1 MKSSVL
7 NRILLF
13 FMEKKI
19 TYLSALLFISM
30 LSSCE
35 LVGDI
40 FKAGAYVGIF
50 MVVAVLILIYWL
62 FSFFRRR

>member
-1 MKSSVL
+1 MYTT
-7 NRILLF
+7 F

>member
-1 MKSSVL
+1 
-7 NRILLF
+7 
-13 FMEKKI
+13 MEKKI

>member
-1 MKSSVL
+1 
-7 NRILLF
+7 
-13 FMEKKI
+13 MEKKI
-19 TYLSALLFISM
+19 TYLSAFLFISM

-50 MVVAVLILIYWL
+50 LVVAVLVLVYWL
-62 FSFFRRR
+62 FSFFRRK

>member
-7 NRILLF
+7 KCILLF

-19 TYLSALLFISM
+19 TYLSAFLFISM

-50 MVVAVLILIYWL
+50 LVVVVLLLIYWL